1 MISWLSE
8 VYKKYQHSDQ
18 NKWHA
23 YIPMPHTDKPE
34 GTQNTT
40 YTLVTLSVVDL
51 YMQVTNS
58 KNVVFAVYIKS
69 KRQ

>member
-1 MISWLSE
+1 
-8 VYKKYQHSDQ
+8 
-18 NKWHA
+18 
-23 YIPMPHTDKPE
+23 MPHTDKPE